1 MKQYQSIKKV
11 YAEPMN
17 RLQAELKGLVRDVK
31 DESEEGYIVIYDN
44 DYTSWS
50 PKEVFE
56 SGYKEIEGEL

>member
-17 RLQAELKGLVRDVK
+17 RLHAELKGLVRDITNE
-31 DESEEGYIVIYDN
+31 DEEGYMVFYDN
-44 DYTSWS
+44 GYTSWS

>member
-17 RLQAELKGLVRDVK
+17 RLHAELKGLVRDITN
-31 DESEEGYIVIYDN
+31 EYEEGYIVFYDN

-56 SGYKEIEGEL
+56 SGYKEIKGEL

>member
-17 RLQAELKGLVRDVK
+17 RLHAELKGLVRDITN
-31 DESEEGYIVIYDN
+31 EYEEGYIVFYDN